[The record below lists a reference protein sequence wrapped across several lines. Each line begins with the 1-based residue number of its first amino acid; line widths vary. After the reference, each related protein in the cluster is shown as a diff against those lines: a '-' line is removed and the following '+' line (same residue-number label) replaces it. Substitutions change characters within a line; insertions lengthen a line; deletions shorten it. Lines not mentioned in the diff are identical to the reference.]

1 MVGDFMD
8 KTTHELIKM
17 HIKENEGTG
26 TVYLTA
32 PNFWVQVKPA
42 FLVYE

>member
-17 HIKENEGTG
+17 HIKENEGT
-26 TVYLTA
+26 VYLTA

-42 FLVYE
+42 FWVYE